1 MFLLTVDAEN
11 WETKGK
17 FPLGLK
23 PLLGQI
29 GLRAVLLNE
38 YDDNFFNVMPKIFP
52 YNKYTMMKLIK
63 RTIWKDHCNLLQ
75 ERQKVILEE
84 LQVMATEGFPKAKE
98 EWEKSVAAWGN

>member
-1 MFLLTVDAEN
+1 
-11 WETKGK
+11 
-17 FPLGLK
+17 
-23 PLLGQI
+23 
-29 GLRAVLLNE
+29 
-38 YDDNFFNVMPKIFP
+38 
-52 YNKYTMMKLIK
+52 MMKLIK